1 MSDPEL
7 AGFLRTKKE
16 IREPNRIA
24 ILLRNLCLI
33 TSLTVIFLAIL
44 FAQGFERVLGEIAR
58 KIGEP
63 DSCPTVQLP
72 KGIYI
77 EHSHP

>member
-33 TSLTVIFLAIL
+33 TSLTLIFLAIL
-44 FAQGFERVLGEIAR
+44 FAQGFERVLSEFAR

-63 DSCPTVQLP
+63 DCPTVQLP
-72 KGIYI
+72 QGIYY